1 MPYGEVTITLQDV
14 EVLLELPIYGK
25 AITGSMQKVWR
36 DVCQDFLSFFPI
48 NDNTKQL
55 TSQRIVIKQL
65 LEQVT
70 GPLPPNDEEDQLHKY
85 AQCYILALLG
95 DTIFTNEFGNWV
107 HLMWVQQLGKC
118 LSCMVV

>member
-107 HLMWVQQLGKC
+107 HLMWVHQLGKC